1 MVARELRKTVEL
13 TEAVTRKLG
22 ASATFD
28 AEDLVVDVKTCL
40 RFGLRERA
48 LELAAT
54 SLLRGT
60 GDAAELLRLL
70 QLHVPDDVSSL
81 LADACAFGSVR
92 LREKGLT
99 CLVEALAAGVDDRFA
114 LLRALELLAVDLPA
128 PHELPLLHA
137 EAC

>member
-1 MVARELRKTVEL
+1 MVPRERRKTVEL

-28 AEDLVVDVKTCL
+28 TEDLLADMKTCV

-48 LELAAT
+48 LELAVT
-54 SLLRGT
+54 SLLRGAS
-60 GDAAELLRLL
+60 DSDELLRVL
-70 QLHVPDDVSSL
+70 QLQVPDDVSSL
-81 LADACAFGSVR
+81 LADACAFGAVR

-114 LLRALELLAVDLPA
+114 LLRALELLAVELPA
-128 PHELPLLHA
+128 AHELPLLHA